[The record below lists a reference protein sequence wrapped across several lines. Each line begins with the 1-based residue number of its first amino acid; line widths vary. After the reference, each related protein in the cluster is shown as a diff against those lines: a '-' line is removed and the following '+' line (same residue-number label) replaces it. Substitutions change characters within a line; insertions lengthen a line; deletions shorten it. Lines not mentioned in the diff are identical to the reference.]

1 MSISDRITEGLT
13 GRKGEAAPKPEM
25 GGEHEEGGAQFQIHD
40 HGDGTFH
47 SITKDGQRTEH
58 PHVGHLAVHV
68 AAHHEP
74 DGKHFHAHQ
83 DGMGE
88 HTSHQ
93 ATAGGEPEGPHDHEN
108 IEALKEHMGQFLDE
122 EEHEDGGGYGAK
134 PAAAP
139 HKGIFE

>member
-58 PHVGHLAVHV
+58 PHVGHSEEAKLRAPTNNH
-68 AAHHEP
+68 
-74 DGKHFHAHQ
+74 
-83 DGMGE
+83 GE
-88 HTSHQ
+88 S
-93 ATAGGEPEGPHDHEN
+93 DN
-108 IEALKEHMGQFLDE
+108 FRCRI
-122 EEHEDGGGYGAK
+122 
-134 PAAAP
+134 
-139 HKGIFE
+139 I